1 MATFSNTS
9 NEKSSKS
16 SSNFYCEICQ
26 YNTVRKSNYIKHLT
40 TLKHINSNTLAT
52 KVAKSSESSKIYYC
66 DICSKEYLD
75 RSGLWRHKKN
85 CKNDNCKNDNCNNC
99 DTEINNSLLN
109 KDDLEEAVRKMVA
122 NSLTQ
127 CGIVN
132 QNNTNNTNTN
142 NMLVSEAAIT
152 ADTISM
158 IVKQN
163 QDFQKEIIGQIMEFM
178 KASNNINNGII
189 NNGHFN
195 LQVYLN
201 ETCKNAM
208 TLNQFLDY
216 IQPTIQQLEDTA
228 ILGYVEGISRIILQ
242 GFKNLEEEELPFH
255 CTDLKREHI
264 FVKNPDDEWVEEKDE
279 KPLLLRFIKEVARKS
294 FNNLSAW
301 QKQNP
306 QWANYHSKQN
316 DMFNKIV
323 NNSMSGETE
332 KEQQENYNKIM
343 KNIMKNIVIDKNKIK
358 NKNK

>member
-1 MATFSNTS
+1 MI
-9 NEKSSKS
+9 
-16 SSNFYCEICQ
+16 NFDNKLSPKIAE
-26 YNTVRKSNYIKHLT
+26 NYICEKCDYKCCKKSEWERHIATRKH
-40 TLKHINSNTLAT
+40 
-52 KVAKSSESSKIYYC
+52 
-66 DICSKEYLD
+66 
-75 RSGLWRHKKN
+75 
-85 CKNDNCKNDNCNNC
+85 KNDNLPKITHICSCGKQYSHSSGLSRHKNFCELLNN
-99 DTEINNSLLN
+99 EQINNSILN
-109 KDDLEEAVRKMVA
+109 KADLEEAVRKMVA

-132 QNNTNNTNTN
+132 QNNNNNTNNTTNN

-178 KASNNINNGII
+178 KASNNVNNGII

-264 FVKNPDDEWVEEKDE
+264 YVKNPDDEWVEEKDE